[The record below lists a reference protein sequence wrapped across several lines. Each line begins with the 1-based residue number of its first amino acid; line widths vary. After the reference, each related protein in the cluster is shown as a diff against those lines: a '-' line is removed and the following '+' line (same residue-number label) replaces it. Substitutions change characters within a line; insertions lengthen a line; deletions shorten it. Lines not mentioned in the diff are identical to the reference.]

1 MVLIIDNYDSFTY
14 NVYQALSTMAEKVT
28 VVRNDEISAKD
39 LEKMNLSHLV
49 ISPGPGRPEGA
60 GISKESI
67 ELMAGRLP
75 ILGVCLGH
83 QAIGEVYG
91 SEVVH
96 AAKLMH
102 GKSSSIEH
110 GGNGLYRG
118 LPNPFEA
125 IRYHSLGLKR
135 STIPSDLEITSEA
148 DDGEVMGIRHRTLLV
163 EGVQFH
169 PESFGTI
176 DGNRIFENFLMQEGG
191 TRNDA

>member
-14 NVYQALSTMAEKVT
+14 NVYQALSTMTGEVE
-28 VVRNDEISAKD
+28 VIRNDEITGKE

-60 GISKESI
+60 GISKEAI
-67 ELMAGRLP
+67 GLMAGRIP
-75 ILGVCLGH
+75 VLGVCLGH

-91 SEVVH
+91 GEVVH
-96 AAKLMH
+96 AARLMH
-102 GKSSSIEH
+102 GKSSPIKH

-135 STIPSDLEITSEA
+135 STIPPELEVTAEA
-148 DDGEVMGIRHRTLLV
+148 DNGEVMGIRHRTLKV

-176 DGNRIFENFLMQEGG
+176 DGNLIFENFLRQEGG
-191 TRNDA
+191 TRDDA